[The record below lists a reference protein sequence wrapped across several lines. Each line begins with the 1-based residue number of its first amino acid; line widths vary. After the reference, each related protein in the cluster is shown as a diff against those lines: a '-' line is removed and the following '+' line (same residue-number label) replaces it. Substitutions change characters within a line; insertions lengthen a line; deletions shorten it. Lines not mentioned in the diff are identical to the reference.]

1 MPSMYFEAVAPS
13 SVDSKHATNE
23 DIEAPLLG
31 LRAFL

>member
-23 DIEAPLLG
+23 DIASASPWSEGLL
-31 LRAFL
+31 